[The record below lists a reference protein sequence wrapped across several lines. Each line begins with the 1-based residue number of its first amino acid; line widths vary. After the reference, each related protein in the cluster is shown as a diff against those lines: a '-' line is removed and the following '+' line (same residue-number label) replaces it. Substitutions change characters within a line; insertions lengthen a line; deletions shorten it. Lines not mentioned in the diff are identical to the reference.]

1 MAAKKINKKVV
12 YKNENLEVYNHM
24 GLPLKKGMFKKTNML
39 YLTLEDF
46 YYEVKYQLKQSMRPV
61 KKLIGFFNNIY
72 LFRKNLWDHN
82 KYDATESLAIFNT
95 SLKIVAKGMDKV
107 GDNGFNFSK
116 RSSAINETTQIIDK
130 LIKNEYL
137 NITEITNSNLNDL
150 LEKSIVEEIKD
161 FKRLMLLL
169 SNRNYGIMSWWY

>member
-1 MAAKKINKKVV
+1 MANKKINKKVV

-46 YYEVKYQLKQSMRPV
+46 YYEAKYQLKRLMRPV

-72 LFRKNLWDHN
+72 LFRNNLWHHN
-82 KYDATESLAIFNT
+82 KYDSLESLAIFNT

-107 GDNGFNFSK
+107 GDNGFEFSK
-116 RSSAINETTQIIDK
+116 RRIAINETIQIIDR
-130 LIKNEYL
+130 LIKNDYL
-137 NITEITNSNLNDL
+137 NLSDMTKTNLNDL